1 MLGWSQNEIAFRIWI
16 NIETFFVFDLR
27 LGGGGQLSQ
36 TPVVQIHLL
45 TLWNGQLFFVLF
57 CFLHHSIE
65 TGGSIKTFMHYWPRG
80 QSVGYVTS
88 PQWVGDTSPR
98 SAWSKRHQKITNKLA
113 YDIRCM
119 CLCTCL
125 FIYALKYGLN
135 IYSFVFDGMYSTPR
149 GIYHGDRFHMMI
161 TWYRFFTSFTMTPK
175 CTVEFDFIY
184 SGSY

>member
-1 MLGWSQNEIAFRIWI
+1 M
-16 NIETFFVFDLR
+16 
-27 LGGGGQLSQ
+27 QLSQ

-57 CFLHHSIE
+57 CFVHHSIE

-135 IYSFVFDGMYSTPR
+135 IYSFVLMGCIQR
-149 GIYHGDRFHMMI
+149 HGAYTMETDSIWWLHDTDFLHHSQWRQNVLLNLISSILVHISLVFR
-161 TWYRFFTSFTMTPK
+161 YRTSSWEL
-175 CTVEFDFIY
+175 CIVY
-184 SGSY
+184 RV